1 MNKEIVRDTFFLS
14 MKSKEATKEDAQIG
28 QDLVDTLIANSQ
40 RCVGLAGNMIGY
52 QKRVIVFM
60 ENKKPVLMYNPV
72 YLKKEGPY
80 KAVEGCLS
88 LDGERET
95 IRYNSIKVEYLNEK
109 FQKRI
114 KTYKGFTAQIIQHEM
129 DHLEGI
135 LI

>member
-14 MKSKEATKEDAQIG
+14 LKGKEATKEDMYVG
-28 QDLVDTLIANSQ
+28 QDLVDTLIAHAD
-40 RCVGLAGNMIGY
+40 RCVGLAANMIGY

-60 ENKKPVLMYNPV
+60 DNKKPVLMYNPI
-72 YLKKEGPY
+72 YLKKEGAY

-95 IRYNSIKVEYLNEK
+95 VRYQSIKVEYYNEK
-109 FQKRI
+109 FQRRI

>member
-1 MNKEIVRDTFFLS
+1 MNKPIVRDTFFLS
-14 MKSKEATKEDAQIG
+14 LKSKEATIEDTFVG
-28 QDLVDTLIANSQ
+28 QDLVDTLMANAD
-40 RCVGLAGNMIGY
+40 RCVGLAANMIGY

-60 ENKKPVLMYNPV
+60 ENKKPVLMYNPM
-72 YLKKEGPY
+72 YLKKEGAY
-80 KAVEGCLS
+80 TAVEGCLS

-95 IRYNSIKVEYLNEK
+95 IRYKSIKVEYYNEK

>member
-1 MNKEIVRDTFFLS
+1 MNKPIVRDTFFLS
-14 MKSKEATKEDAQIG
+14 LKSKEATIEDTFVG
-28 QDLVDTLIANSQ
+28 QDLVDTLMANAD
-40 RCVGLAGNMIGY
+40 RCVGLAANMIGY

-72 YLKKEGPY
+72 YLKKEGSY
-80 KAVEGCLS
+80 TAVEGCLS

-95 IRYNSIKVEYLNEK
+95 IRYKSIKVEYYNEK